1 MDELDLLKKDWKR
14 QEGSL
19 PKLSY
24 EEIYKMILKKSSSI
38 VKWIF
43 IISIIEFVLWTSIDV
58 TFRLMGN
65 YDPIEGTSFEKF
77 SYISYVFSYGI
88 LIYFMVKFYLN
99 YKRIQVTDS
108 AKELMH
114 NIIKTRKTVKH
125 YVYIN
130 LSFIAVFSMI
140 SVFIVYYSD
149 KIEPKSE
156 EVPLYAL
163 VISSII
169 MISLFIGFLALL
181 YRFVYGVLTRRLKR
195 NYEELEKLKD

>member
-140 SVFIVYYSD
+140 SVFILNP
-149 KIEPKSE
+149 EN
-156 EVPLYAL
+156 
-163 VISSII
+163 
-169 MISLFIGFLALL
+169 LL
-181 YRFVYGVLTRRLKR
+181 
-195 NYEELEKLKD
+195 

>member
-14 QEGSL
+14 QEKSL

-24 EEIYKMILKKSSSI
+24 NEIYKMILKKSSSI

-58 TFRLMGN
+58 IFRLMGN
-65 YDPIEGTSFEKF
+65 YDPIEGTDIEKF
-77 SYISYVFSYGI
+77 SYISYFISYGI
-88 LIYFMVKFYLN
+88 LIYFIIRFYLN
-99 YKRIQVTDS
+99 YKSIKVTDS

-114 NIIKTRKTVKH
+114 NIIKTRKTVKY

-130 LSFIAVFSMI
+130 LSFLAVFSMI
-140 SVFIVYYSD
+140 SVFVVYYSD
-149 KIEPKSE
+149 AVEPKSQE
-156 EVPLYAL
+156 IPLVAL
-163 VISSII
+163 IISSLV
-169 MISLFIGFLALL
+169 MISFFIGFLALL

-195 NYEELEKLKD
+195 NYEELKKLEV